1 VTLSRNGYNEAAMSG
16 AIGSQVINLSLGVG
30 MPLFVLCLNN
40 PSHTVELSTESST
53 R

>member
-1 VTLSRNGYNEAAMSG
+1 MSG

-30 MPLFVLCLNN
+30 MPLLVLCLNS
-40 PSHTVELSTESST
+40 PTHSVELSTESSN